1 MIKLNSFIALVI
13 AGSIPLS
20 GLCATKA
27 DVSISATVTKD
38 CNVAV
43 DTNTVNFGS
52 QTGFNIDK
60 FPDRTVSV
68 TSNCAGGTG
77 KLTFLA
83 SESEGNN
90 IVLNTGAAITGTSYS
105 NKLKVNFKIADKDDH
120 TFDSSKKIVYSVG
133 QGNVV
138 TKLTFKPVN
147 GQNVIAGEY
156 KGTLQINVD
165 VV

>member
-20 GLCATKA
+20 GLCATEA
-27 DVSISATVTKD
+27 VVSISATVTKE

-43 DTNTVNFGS
+43 DTKTVNFGS

-90 IVLNTGAAITGTSYS
+90 IVLSSGASDS
-105 NKLKVNFKIADKDDH
+105 NKLKVNFKIADKADH
-120 TFDSSKKIVYSVG
+120 TFDSSNKIVYSVG

-138 TKLTFKPVN
+138 TKLTLKPAD
-147 GQNVIAGEY
+147 GQNVNVIAGEY